1 MSMELTFEDVLGK
14 VLLRHE
20 PRGVLP
26 PIPSVADIVWIG
38 SKKMEIFK
46 RHFYYNQEG
55 AVYRISFHCK
65 EYGDGGE
72 IGIFQDKS
80 WAPLLSNA
88 LSNG

>member
-1 MSMELTFEDVLGK
+1 MNMELTFEDVLGK

-20 PRGVLP
+20 SRGVLP

-55 AVYRISFHCK
+55 AVCRISLHCK
-65 EYGDGGE
+65 ENGDGGE
-72 IGIFQDKS
+72 IGIFQDKN
-80 WAPLLSNA
+80 WAPLLSNS